1 MEIIENGRL
10 IYGNKI
16 ELSEYFYP
24 FRRLWSDMRRRMA
37 ENEFRGVEERM
48 KLRRMWMD
56 EKEKI
61 LRETGKV

>member
-1 MEIIENGRL
+1 
-10 IYGNKI
+10 
-16 ELSEYFYP
+16 
-24 FRRLWSDMRRRMA
+24 MRRRMA